1 MISIDMKCIRNNVIV
16 LAILLMI
23 IPFASNGQENKTSFS
38 MTIPQA
44 IAFAIDNHP
53 DIKNANLEIAV
64 ASAKISELIA
74 VGLPQV
80 NLSVDVNNFVE
91 IPTQFVPAEFFGGE
105 PGTYAPVKFGQP
117 WSSSAGVTASQLL
130 FDGSY
135 MIGVKAT
142 KVYKELSEKTAEQL
156 KIEVAV
162 NITKSYYMVL
172 VATEKSKQLKGDLEQ
187 LDKIRRD
194 TKKLYE
200 KGFAEK
206 VDLDRLDLNYNLLEN
221 AISHTDRL
229 VVDGYNLLKFQMG
242 MELQNELVL
251 TEPVPD
257 ASNFSSLVETTGMDY
272 NQRIEYSILQ
282 TQYNLTELDYKRYQS
297 MRWPSVVA
305 FGSYSTNASRNEF
318 NLLQSGYKWY
328 PTSIVGASVKMPLFA
343 GFKNKYQVQQARLR
357 MQMVENGSVK
367 LEQGMELEYRS
378 AVSKL
383 NKSIEDLQLQ
393 SKNRDLAKEIV
404 RITKI
409 KYEKGVGS
417 SFELVEAETSSREA
431 ESNYYAALLSA
442 AVAKVELDKSMGKF
456 KY

>member
-1 MISIDMKCIRNNVIV
+1 MKCIRNNVIV

>member
-1 MISIDMKCIRNNVIV
+1 MPNNMKRIFTIV
-16 LAILLMI
+16 TMLAMLGSAWSGM
-23 IPFASNGQENKTSFS
+23 AQSQEKKSTLS

-44 IAFAIDNHP
+44 IAFGIENHP
-53 DIKNANLEIAV
+53 DIKNAQLEIAV
-64 ASAKISELIA
+64 ASAKISELVA

-80 NLSVDVNNFVE
+80 NLSLDLTNFVE

-105 PGTYAPVKFGQP
+105 PGSYAPVQFGQP
-117 WSSSAGVTASQLL
+117 WSSSAGVSASQLL

-135 MIGVKAT
+135 LIGVKAT
-142 KVYKELSEKTAEQL
+142 KVYKELSEKSAEQL
-156 KIEVAV
+156 KIEMAV
-162 NITKSYYMVL
+162 NITKSYYMLL

-221 AISHTDRL
+221 AISHTDRM
-229 VVDGYNLLKFQMG
+229 VNDGYNLLKFQMG
-242 MELQNELVL
+242 MDLQNELIL
-251 TEPVPD
+251 TEPVPE
-257 ASNFSSLVETTGMDY
+257 ASNFSSLVETTGIDY

-282 TQYNLTELDYKRYQS
+282 TQYRLTELDYKRYQS

-328 PTSIVGASVKMPLFA
+328 PTSIVGASIKMPLFT
-343 GFKNKYQVQQARLR
+343 GFKTRSQTEQARLR
-357 MQMVENGSVK
+357 MLMVENGSIK
-367 LEQGMELEYRS
+367 LEQGMELEYRT
-378 AVSKL
+378 AISKL

-393 SKNRDLAKEIV
+393 NKNRDLAREIV
-404 RITKI
+404 RISKI

-417 SFELVEAETSSREA
+417 SLELVQAETSLREAET
-431 ESNYYAALLSA
+431 NYYAALLSA

>member
-1 MISIDMKCIRNNVIV
+1 MMPIDMKCIRNTFVFLVV
-16 LAILLMI
+16 LGTTLPL
-23 IPFASNGQENKTSFS
+23 PGFGQENKSSFS

-44 IAFAIDNHP
+44 VAFAIENHP
-53 DIKNANLEIAV
+53 DVKNANLEIAV

-80 NLSVDVNNFVE
+80 NLGIDVNNFVE
-91 IPTQFVPAEFFGGE
+91 IPTQFVPAEFFGGDA
-105 PGTYAPVKFGQP
+105 GTYAPVKFGQP

-130 FDGSY
+130 FDGSFL
-135 MIGVKAT
+135 IGVKAT

-156 KIEVAV
+156 KIEMAV

-221 AISHTDRL
+221 AISHTDRM

-242 MELQNELVL
+242 MDLQHELIL
-251 TEPVPD
+251 TEPVPE
-257 ASNFSSLVETTGMDY
+257 ASNFNSLAETTGIDY
-272 NQRIEYSILQ
+272 NQRIEYSILK
-282 TQYNLTELDYKRYQS
+282 TQYHLTELDFKRYQS

-328 PTSIVGASVKMPLFA
+328 PTSIVG
-343 GFKNKYQVQQARLR
+343 
-357 MQMVENGSVK
+357 
-367 LEQGMELEYRS
+367 
-378 AVSKL
+378 
-383 NKSIEDLQLQ
+383 
-393 SKNRDLAKEIV
+393 
-404 RITKI
+404 
-409 KYEKGVGS
+409 
-417 SFELVEAETSSREA
+417 
-431 ESNYYAALLSA
+431 
-442 AVAKVELDKSMGKF
+442 
-456 KY
+456 

>member
-1 MISIDMKCIRNNVIV
+1 
-16 LAILLMI
+16 
-23 IPFASNGQENKTSFS
+23 
-38 MTIPQA
+38 
-44 IAFAIDNHP
+44 
-53 DIKNANLEIAV
+53 
-64 ASAKISELIA
+64 
-74 VGLPQV
+74 
-80 NLSVDVNNFVE
+80 
-91 IPTQFVPAEFFGGE
+91 
-105 PGTYAPVKFGQP
+105 
-117 WSSSAGVTASQLL
+117 
-130 FDGSY
+130 
-135 MIGVKAT
+135 
-142 KVYKELSEKTAEQL
+142 
-156 KIEVAV
+156 
-162 NITKSYYMVL
+162 
-172 VATEKSKQLKGDLEQ
+172 
-187 LDKIRRD
+187 
-194 TKKLYE
+194 
-200 KGFAEK
+200 
-206 VDLDRLDLNYNLLEN
+206 
-221 AISHTDRL
+221 
-229 VVDGYNLLKFQMG
+229 
-242 MELQNELVL
+242 MELQHELVL

>member
-1 MISIDMKCIRNNVIV
+1 MPNNMKRIFVILTS
-16 LAILLMI
+16 LAILVSAW
-23 IPFASNGQENKTSFS
+23 PQTAKGQENKSSFS

-44 IAFAIDNHP
+44 IAFGIENHP
-53 DIKNANLEIAV
+53 DIKNAQLEIAV
-64 ASAKISELIA
+64 ASAKISELVA

-80 NLSVDVNNFVE
+80 NLSLDLTNFVE

-105 PGTYAPVKFGQP
+105 PGSYAPVQFGQP
-117 WSSSAGVTASQLL
+117 WSSSAGVSASQLL

-135 MIGVKAT
+135 LIGVKAT
-142 KVYKELSEKTAEQL
+142 KVYKELSEKSAEQL
-156 KIEVAV
+156 KIEMAV
-162 NITKSYYMVL
+162 NITKSYYMLL

-187 LDKIRRD
+187 LDKIRKD

-221 AISHTDRL
+221 AISHTDRM
-229 VVDGYNLLKFQMG
+229 VIDGYNLLKFQMG
-242 MELQNELVL
+242 MDLQNELIL
-251 TEPVPD
+251 TEPVPE
-257 ASNFSSLVETTGMDY
+257 ASNFSSLVETTGIDY

-282 TQYNLTELDYKRYQS
+282 TQYRLTELDYKRYQS

-328 PTSIVGASVKMPLFA
+328 PTSIVGASIKMPLFT
-343 GFKNKYQVQQARLR
+343 GFKTRSQTEQARLR
-357 MQMVENGSVK
+357 MLMVENGSIK
-367 LEQGMELEYRS
+367 LEQGMELEYRT
-378 AVSKL
+378 AISKL

-393 SKNRDLAKEIV
+393 NKNRDLAREIV
-404 RITKI
+404 RISKI

-417 SFELVEAETSSREA
+417 SLDLVQAETSLREAET
-431 ESNYYAALLSA
+431 NYFSALLSA

-456 KY
+456 KF

>member
-1 MISIDMKCIRNNVIV
+1 MKCIRNNVIV

-23 IPFASNGQENKTSFS
+23 IPFAGNGQENKTSFS

-242 MELQNELVL
+242 MELQHELIL

-431 ESNYYAALLSA
+431 ESNY
-442 AVAKVELDKSMGKF
+442 
-456 KY
+456 